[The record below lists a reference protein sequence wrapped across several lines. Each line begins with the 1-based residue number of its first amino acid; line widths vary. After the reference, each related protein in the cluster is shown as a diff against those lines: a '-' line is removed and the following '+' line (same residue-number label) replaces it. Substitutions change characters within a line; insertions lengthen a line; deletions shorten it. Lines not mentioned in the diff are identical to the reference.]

1 LRAHQFQLYDITGR
15 MVTIDFAHSTRDAMV
30 ALRDAIEGL
39 LQEQL

>member
-15 MVTIDFAHSTRDAMV
+15 MVTIDLARSTRHALV
-30 ALRDAIEGL
+30 ALQDAIEGL